1 MINIPILNNERACQS
16 LAICH
21 SQLVVIILTG
31 WPRPRSIII
40 PAGALQVLSPSEP
53 WEIILSQTIV
63 SQLYYKYPPH
73 GMWWHSP
80 TAINVILDW
89 ISLDWQASGIS
100 FSQCF
105 FSNERMHTQQFYEKK
120 RLDIRQY
127 NSEIPLIKLTSC
139 AKFPFKTPSLETNQ

>member
-16 LAICH
+16 LAIRH
-21 SQLVVIILTG
+21 SQLVVIILTR
-31 WPRPRSIII
+31 WPRPQSIII

-73 GMWWHSP
+73 GMWWHLP

-89 ISLDWQASGIS
+89 ILLDWQASGIS

-105 FSNERMHTQQFYEKK
+105 FKMNACILSNSMKKKEEKESS
-120 RLDIRQY
+120 DIRQY
-127 NSEIPLIKLTSC
+127 IQRSHLLNSPLAQNFPSKLH
-139 AKFPFKTPSLETNQ
+139 L

>member
-16 LAICH
+16 PAIRH

-63 SQLYYKYPPH
+63 GQLYYKYPPH
-73 GMWWHSP
+73 GMWWHLP

-89 ISLDWQASGIS
+89 ILLDWQASGIS

-105 FSNERMHTQQFYEKK
+105 FQMNACILSNSMKKKEEKESS
-120 RLDIRQY
+120 DIRQY
-127 NSEIPLIKLTSC
+127 IQRSHLLNSPLAQNFPSKLH
-139 AKFPFKTPSLETNQ
+139 L

>member
-16 LAICH
+16 LAIRH

-63 SQLYYKYPPH
+63 GQLYYKYPPH
-73 GMWWHSP
+73 GMWWHLP

-89 ISLDWQASGIS
+89 ILLDWQASGIS

-105 FSNERMHTQQFYEKK
+105 FFKWTHAYSAILWKKK
-120 RLDIRQY
+120 RKNHQISVSIIQRSHLL
-127 NSEIPLIKLTSC
+127 NSPLAQNFPSKLH
-139 AKFPFKTPSLETNQ
+139 L